1 MDCEKVPFYG
11 GSQMGEEFQRTCR
24 ERLSLTSV
32 RQAHGTGGRVNE
44 GVNNGSTVGKTMMVW
59 TVDEWWAVEADRRG
73 RKHVRVRRARY
84 LPRWT
89 TRCLKLYT
97 TSTPSVTS

>member
-24 ERLSLTSV
+24 EQLSLTSV
-32 RQAHGTGGRVNE
+32 RQAHGAGGWVDE
-44 GVNNGSTVGKTMMVW
+44 DVNNGSMVGKTMVVW
-59 TVDEWWAVEADRRG
+59 TVDERQAVEADRRG

-84 LPRWT
+84 LLRWT

-97 TSTPSVTS
+97 TGTPSVTS

>member
-1 MDCEKVPFYG
+1 M
-11 GSQMGEEFQRTCR
+11 
-24 ERLSLTSV
+24 
-32 RQAHGTGGRVNE
+32 RQAHGAGGWVDE
-44 GVNNGSTVGKTMMVW
+44 DVNNGSTVGKTMMVW
-59 TVDEWWAVEADRRG
+59 MVDEWWAVKADRRG
-73 RKHVRVRRARY
+73 RKRMRVRRARY